1 MLFQTHRIA
10 LKPLSLS
17 RQKKKRRVLEVQT
30 LSEQIAEI
38 VARWTSI
45 PVTRMILMSTV
56 KEKLLRMEKILS
68 ERVVGQPEA
77 VKAVDCRNA
86 A

>member
-45 PVTRMILMSTV
+45 PVTRGILMPTV
-56 KEKLLRMEKILS
+56 KKLLRMEKNLS
-68 ERVVGQPEA
+68 ERVVGQPGA